1 MTGKFKMSKEQQAE
15 SLRQWYEL
23 LEEGY
28 NLQEVLTIYRQ
39 FAGEG
44 EVTWILEME
53 EGLNEGEW
61 ISGYLENAGFQ
72 SEVTSIILFAEKY
85 GELQEGL
92 KRATDLLDSQI
103 KISSEFKKIFHYP
116 LFLTLGFIVITSVLV
131 QGIFPRFDE
140 FFQSMGAEL
149 PWISTMTFQFFRYL
163 PLVIG
168 GGLLVVVT
176 MILILY
182 YKATPIRRL
191 HILVKIPLI
200 KGYVQSYVTYQL
212 IAKLKPLL
220 TNGFSL
226 KDSLDII
233 GAEDR
238 LVHHQVESNRIRECL
253 LEGNDLSEALE
264 DSSLYLPQ
272 FVHIVKMGESKGDI
286 SFEMDRFSRIVFR
299 RIQKRF
305 SGFLVW
311 FQPVFFLFIGSLMV
325 MLFASLLLPVF
336 SVLDQW

>member
-1 MTGKFKMSKEQQAE
+1 MSKEHQAE
-15 SLRQWYEL
+15 CLRQWFEL

-28 NLQEVLTIYRQ
+28 NLQEMLMIYRQ
-39 FAGEG
+39 FSGE
-44 EVTWILEME
+44 EEAAWILDME

-72 SEVTSIILFAEKY
+72 SEVISIVLFAEKY
-85 GELQEGL
+85 GELSEGL

-103 KISSEFKKIFHYP
+103 KITSEFKKVFHYP
-116 LFLTLGFIVITSVLV
+116 LFLSIGFIVITSVLV

-140 FFQSMGAEL
+140 FFRSMGSEL
-149 PWISTMTFQFFRYL
+149 PRISTITFQFFRYL
-163 PLVIG
+163 PLFIGIFIIAVI
-168 GGLLVVVT
+168 T
-176 MILILY
+176 IIIILY
-182 YKATPIRRL
+182 YKVTPIRRL

-200 KGYVQSYVTYQL
+200 NGYVQSYVTYQL

-226 KDSLDII
+226 KDSLNVI
-233 GAEDR
+233 GSEDR
-238 LVHHQVESNRIRECL
+238 IVYHQVESNRIRECL
-253 LEGNDLSEALE
+253 LEGSDLSDALGN
-264 DSSLYLPQ
+264 SSLYLPQ
-272 FVHIVKMGESKGDI
+272 FVHIVKMGESKGNI
-286 SFEMDRFSRIVFR
+286 AHEMDRFSRIVFR
-299 RIQKRF
+299 RIQKKF

-311 FQPVFFLFIGSLMV
+311 FQPVFFLLLGSLMV